1 MKRITML
8 VLACALFLGTTAGCA
23 WLCCDP
29 CENCPEP
36 ACEPSNCNPCQNSK
50 WKD

>member
-8 VLACALFLGTTAGCA
+8 ALACVLFLSTAGCA

-29 CENCPEP
+29 CEGVEKP
-36 ACEPSNCNPCQNSK
+36 ACEPCNCNPCQNSK